1 MLTLA
6 KLNALTFR
14 ERGMGSRLRGN
25 DGSSAAGYITGV
37 TIHIMKKPTQK
48 KQAAIQYTIVP
59 SDLAG
64 HLFDVTLTVAAPDPD
79 GQVFAL
85 PAWIP
90 GSYMIRE
97 FARNIVRIRA
107 ESNGEAVP
115 LAKLDK
121 HSWQA
126 APCAG
131 PLALHYEVYAWDLSV
146 RAAHLDH
153 THGFFNGTSVYLRV
167 LGQEETP
174 HQVDIRRPSDPEAS
188 TWRVATS
195 LPELGARRYGFGTYI
210 APDYDELI
218 DHPVEMGDFEL
229 ATFKAHGVAHDIVV
243 TGRVPNLDMAR
254 LQADLKAICETQIA
268 FFEPR
273 TKKAPM
279 NRYVFLAMAV
289 GEGYGGLEHRAS
301 TALICAR
308 ADLPTTATPA
318 AGEPAEGYLKFLGLC
333 SHEYFHT
340 WNVKRIKPAVFA
352 PYDLQVENYTP
363 LLWLFEGFTSYYDDL
378 MLVRSGIVSEATY
391 FKLLAKT
398 VGNVLRGTGRTKQ
411 SVADSSF
418 DAWSKYYRQDENAAN
433 AIVSYYTKGSLIA
446 LAFDLAIRAKTGG
459 ARSLDDVMLALWQ
472 RYGRDFYP
480 SVGRGVTE
488 AEVEALFEEV
498 SGVRLK
504 TMFERYVRGTEDL
517 PLAKLYA
524 PFGVKLVDERKS
536 GKPSLDAGVGR
547 DNAGAR
553 LSNVHEGGPAHQA
566 GLSAGDVVIALD
578 GLRVTG
584 NPSNLD
590 ALLSRYR
597 VGDTVTVHAFRR
609 DELMTFQVTL
619 QGDRVP
625 VITLAHAAAG
635 KKSVPALPRPS
646 AK

>member
-1 MLTLA
+1 
-6 KLNALTFR
+6 
-14 ERGMGSRLRGN
+14 
-25 DGSSAAGYITGV
+25 
-37 TIHIMKKPTQK
+37 MKKPSQK
-48 KQAAIQYTIVP
+48 KQPAIAYTIVA
-59 SDLAG
+59 SDLGA
-64 HLFDVTLTVAAPDPD
+64 HLFDVTLSVAAPAPD

-107 ESNGEAVP
+107 EANGAEVA

-121 HSWQA
+121 HTWKA
-126 APCAG
+126 APVAG
-131 PLALHYEVYAWDLSV
+131 PLTLSYEVYAWDLSV
-146 RAAHLDH
+146 RAAHLDQ
-153 THGFFNGTSVYLRV
+153 THGFFNGSSVFLRV
-167 LGQEETP
+167 LGQEELA
-174 HQVDIRRPSDPEAS
+174 HQVDIQRPADPRAAG
-188 TWRVATS
+188 WRVATA

-210 APDYDELI
+210 APNYDELI
-218 DHPVEMGDFEL
+218 DHPVEMGDFAL
-229 ATFKAHGVAHDIVV
+229 ATFKAHGIAHDIVI

-268 FFEPR
+268 FFEPATR
-273 TKKAPM
+273 RAPM
-279 NRYVFLAMAV
+279 DRYVFLTMAV
-289 GEGYGGLEHRAS
+289 GDGYGGLEHRAS
-301 TALICAR
+301 TALVCAR
-308 ADLPTTATPA
+308 ADLPSTATPKSA
-318 AGEPAEGYLKFLGLC
+318 EPGEGYLKFLGLC

-378 MLVRSGIVSEATY
+378 MLVRAGIIGEPTY

-398 VGNVLRGTGRTKQ
+398 AGGVLRGSGRTKQ

-433 AIVSYYTKGSLIA
+433 AIISYYTKGSLIA

-488 AEVEALFEEV
+488 AEVEALFDEV
-498 SGVRLK
+498 SGLK
-504 TMFERYVRGTEDL
+504 LKSMFERYVRGTDDL

-536 GKPSLDAGVGR
+536 GKPSLDAGIGR
-547 DNAGAR
+547 DGGGAR
-553 LSNVHEGGPAHQA
+553 LTNVHEGGPAHQA
-566 GLSAGDVVIALD
+566 GLSAGDVIIALD
-578 GLRVTG
+578 GLRVNG
-584 NPSNLD
+584 NPANLD
-590 ALLSRYR
+590 TLLSRYS
-597 VGDTVTVHAFRR
+597 VGDTVAVHAFRR
-609 DELMTFQVTL
+609 DELMIFEVQL

-625 VITLAHAAAG
+625 GITLSHAAGG
-635 KKSVPALPRPS
+635 KKPTALKRPS
-646 AK
+646 AV